1 MVPRDGAR
9 IYRLTGAAAILAA
22 ALMIAACGESS
33 EPNQSNDGGSDA
45 AVAAAS
51 ESTIAAGTGVPDG
64 TSGALPSSS
73 PAPAPN
79 EPSSCGPL
87 PGKPRLEVKAQIVDC
102 AAALDLLERYLADPR
117 TQRGD
122 HGAQMGEWGCEILG
136 AAEGEEKG
144 YTLVCVRNDGAR
156 VTA

>member
-1 MVPRDGAR
+1 M
-9 IYRLTGAAAILAA
+9 TGAAAVVAA
-22 ALMIAACGESS
+22 ALIVAGCGEAS
-33 EPNQSNDGGSDA
+33 EPNQSSDGGSDT

-73 PAPAPN
+73 PAPVPN
-79 EPSSCGPL
+79 GPTNCGPL
-87 PGKPRLEVKAQIVDC
+87 PGKPRLDVKAQGVDC

-144 YTLVCVRNDGAR
+144 YTLVCVRDDGAR